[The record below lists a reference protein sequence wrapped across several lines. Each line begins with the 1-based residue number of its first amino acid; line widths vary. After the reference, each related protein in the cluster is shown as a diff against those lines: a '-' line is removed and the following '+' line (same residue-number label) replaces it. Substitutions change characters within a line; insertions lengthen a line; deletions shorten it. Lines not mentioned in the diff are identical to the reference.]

1 MYEYQF
7 KSADPILWFLT
18 NDALARDGT
27 ITATSF
33 TDFVKEVYNA
43 AEVIDDGTRI
53 IGIQYK
59 DPGTLT
65 LLTLKAG

>member
-1 MYEYQF
+1 MYEYLF
-7 KSADPILWFLT
+7 KSADPILWFLA

-33 TDFVKEVYNA
+33 ADFVKEVYNA
-43 AEVIDDGTRI
+43 KVINDGTRI
-53 IGIQYK
+53 NGIQYK

>member
-1 MYEYQF
+1 MYEYLF

-33 TDFVKEVYNA
+33 ADFVKEVYNA
-43 AEVIDDGTRI
+43 EVINDGTRI
-53 IGIQYK
+53 ISIQYK